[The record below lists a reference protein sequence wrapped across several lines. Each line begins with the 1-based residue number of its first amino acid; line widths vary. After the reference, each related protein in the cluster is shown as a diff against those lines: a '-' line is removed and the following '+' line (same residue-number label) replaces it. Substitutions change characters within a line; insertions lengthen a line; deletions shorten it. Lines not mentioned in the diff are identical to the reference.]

1 MKNIGFLIHN
11 SKEIIMFKIMAKW
24 NNNNVEE
31 IDTADTK
38 EEAEYLLGEYKMAF
52 GLSCSRIWI
61 EG

>member
-1 MKNIGFLIHN
+1 
-11 SKEIIMFKIMAKW
+11 MFKIMAKFSGCEA
-24 NNNNVEE
+24 EE

-52 GLSCSRIWI
+52 GLGSFAIWI

>member
-1 MKNIGFLIHN
+1 
-11 SKEIIMFKIMAKW
+11 MAKW